1 MSNPGFE
8 YDTISSY
15 AINFQCTDSNGETSA
30 TQTLTINILPNTPP
44 TISGLPTSVTVN
56 DGEDG
61 PLKIYD
67 VSVTDVESDSF
78 SCSLSPTGTPFNYQS
93 SPGML
98 ALQFSLK
105 HKSIPKSC
113 WLSSLIPFPYLFTS
127 MLYFCTSSFSVLF
140 LCIYFAYLFLFLF
153 SGHAI
158 FVNSAPGLDATT
170 TPSYALKITC
180 ADNYGASQGTLTV
193 NVVANAAP
201 DITNLPASTT
211 VQESAAGG
219 SSIFTVTV
227 ADPDSDTFSCTMSSS
242 PTSTAFSLLHTT
254 SR

>member
-1 MSNPGFE
+1 MLAFL
-8 YDTISSY
+8 SY
-15 AINFQCTDSNGETSA
+15 TF
-30 TQTLTINILPNTPP
+30 
-44 TISGLPTSVTVN
+44 
-56 DGEDG
+56 
-61 PLKIYD
+61 
-67 VSVTDVESDSF
+67 
-78 SCSLSPTGTPFNYQS
+78 SLSFYIYVVFLHVFIF
-93 SPGML
+93 SPLFMYL
-98 ALQFSLK
+98 FSLF
-105 HKSIPKSC
+105 IP
-113 WLSSLIPFPYLFTS
+113 
-127 MLYFCTSSFSVLF
+127 
-140 LCIYFAYLFLFLF
+140 FLF

-211 VQESAAGG
+211 VQESATGG

>member
-30 TQTLTINILPNTPP
+30 TQILSINILPNTPP

-93 SPGML
+93 SPGKS

-127 MLYFCTSSFSVLF
+127 MLYFARLHFQ
-140 LCIYFAYLFLFLF
+140 YFAYLFLFLF

-180 ADNYGASQGTLTV
+180 ADNYGTSQGTLTV

>member
-30 TQTLTINILPNTPP
+30 TKTLTINILPNTPP

-93 SPGML
+93 SPGKS
-98 ALQFSLK
+98 AVQFSLK

-113 WLSSLIPFPYLFTS
+113 WLSVY
-127 MLYFCTSSFSVLF
+127 V
-140 LCIYFAYLFLFLF
+140 
-153 SGHAI
+153 
-158 FVNSAPGLDATT
+158 
-170 TPSYALKITC
+170 
-180 ADNYGASQGTLTV
+180 
-193 NVVANAAP
+193 
-201 DITNLPASTT
+201 
-211 VQESAAGG
+211 
-219 SSIFTVTV
+219 SIFPIYSFFVFRPCYLCEQRPWSRRHHNSFLRIENYLRRQLRRITGHT
-227 ADPDSDTFSCTMSSS
+227 DRQRGSERGSRHHQSSR
-242 PTSTAFSLLHTT
+242 LHH
-254 SR
+254 RAGERHGRIQHLHRDGG